1 MAAEQH
7 HANSGRQG
15 DYPVMALAGG
25 GCVMSPTKQAAIE
38 LINSLPDDCTL
49 DDIQYH
55 LFVRRSVERGLKDI
69 ENGRVLSVD
78 EMERRVGQWLTSSG
92 PTKRENG

>member
-1 MAAEQH
+1 
-7 HANSGRQG
+7 
-15 DYPVMALAGG
+15 
-25 GCVMSPTKQAAIE
+25 MSPTKQAAIE

-69 ENGRVLSVD
+69 DEGRVLSLD
-78 EMERRVGQWLTSSG
+78 EMERRVGKWLVSSG
-92 PTKRENG
+92 PTRPEND